1 MLKYWV
7 WLSELKGLRNQ
18 TRLALLRRFGD
29 PESIFYADPD
39 ELMLTDQ
46 PLRILAVGARF
57 GTEAGRGGAVGA
69 GQVGLVQHLTGVNVG
84 QGHLGGGD
92 EVVVP
97 GGHLEEVFLEL
108 GQLAGALHGGAVDH
122 ERRHDFGMAEFA
134 RLGIKI
140 KVVQRALQAGN
151 RPA

>member
-1 MLKYWV
+1 MHHFHL
-7 WLSELKGLRNQ
+7 
-18 TRLALLRRFGD
+18 
-29 PESIFYADPD
+29 D

-57 GTEAGRGGAVGA
+57 GTEAGRARRVLD
-69 GQVGLVQHLTGVNVG
+69 GQIRLVQHFPGVKIG
-84 QGHLGGGD
+84 QGHFRRGN
-92 EVVVP
+92 EVVIP
-97 GGHLEEVFLEL
+97 SLNPEQVFLEL